1 MVQPDFCIV
10 GLVLHN
16 IFGQELDE
24 ALELKMKPFLYNEGR
39 GKKVS
44 SSSKSSL
51 SSLLIHLFIHHNY
64 HHLRNIGADRSAD
77 LHEKLGPLNI

>member
-44 SSSKSSL
+44 SSSKIIIIIIINSF
-51 SSLLIHLFIHHNY
+51 IHLFIHQSKNKQTS
-64 HHLRNIGADRSAD
+64 I
-77 LHEKLGPLNI
+77 KK

>member
-51 SSLLIHLFIHHNY
+51 LSLSIQFIY
-64 HHLRNIGADRSAD
+64 SFI
-77 LHEKLGPLNI
+77 IIIIIFVI